1 MNKYVLI
8 VLAITLIGCTA
19 KTSFTSTQPGTKIYV
34 RERPMNPPASGEF
47 RTTSFG
53 AYDFKV
59 VDPAG
64 QTFYGSLPLK
74 FNPGYMVAD
83 ILLFAPGLF
92 FNLREVYPQY
102 EIDPDRYV
110 VRYRASAKAPWL
122 EYKATLQEENGAKR
136 FFERQR
142 TPGSR

>member
-1 MNKYVLI
+1 MNQFLVIALTI
-8 VLAITLIGCTA
+8 LLIGCTA
-19 KTSFTSTQPGTKIYV
+19 KTTFTSTQPNTKIYV
-34 RERPMNPPASGEF
+34 RVRSHERPMSPPASGEF

-74 FNPGYMVAD
+74 FNPGYMIAD

-92 FNLREVYPQY
+92 FNLREVYPHY
-102 EIDPDRYV
+102 EIDPERYV
-110 VRYRASAKAPWL
+110 VRYRESGKMPWS
-122 EYKATLQEENGAKR
+122 EYKATLQEEAGAKNR
-136 FFERQR
+136 FSEN
-142 TPGSR
+142 

>member
-1 MNKYVLI
+1 MHKYVLI
-8 VLAITLIGCTA
+8 ALTITLVGCTA
-19 KTSFTSTQPGTKIYV
+19 KTSFTSTQPNTKIYV
-34 RERPMNPPASGEF
+34 RERPMSAPASGEF

-64 QTFYGSLPLK
+64 QTFYGVLPLK

-92 FNLREVYPQY
+92 FNLREVYPHY
-102 EIDPDRYV
+102 EIDPASYV
-110 VRYRASAKAPWL
+110 IRYRQTSKQPWR
-122 EYKATLQEENGAKR
+122 EYKASIKEEAGAKR
-136 FFERQR
+136 YFENR
-142 TPGSR
+142 